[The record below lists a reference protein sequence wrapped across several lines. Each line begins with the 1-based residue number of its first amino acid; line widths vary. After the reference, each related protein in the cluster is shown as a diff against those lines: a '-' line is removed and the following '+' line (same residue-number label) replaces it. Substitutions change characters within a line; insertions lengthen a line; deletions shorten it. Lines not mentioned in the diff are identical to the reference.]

1 MADFLSGAGT
11 GATVGSAFGPLGTGI
26 GAGVGALVGGIG
38 DLLGTNSANKQ
49 NMKLQK
55 QQQDFNV
62 QLWNM
67 QNAYNT
73 PEAQKQRLLAAGL
86 NPWQMT
92 NVANPSG
99 SANTA
104 PQSVAPAQV
113 QPLNYGNAIIS
124 GLSNMMQMMTTISQ
138 ADKARADAELA
149 RQNAQNVHVMTPAE
163 LGLTLANTKQSVA
176 AEGELQSRAGLND
189 NQAALVDQQDKLLY
203 FETSLRQKYG
213 DKLDQAQ
220 LDNITQ
226 STKESAEHVNLM
238 VALGKLTKAQ
248 AAAALAS
255 AVESY
260 ASANHLNA
268 DTAQI
273 KAMTEPLVQNVK
285 ANTLNSLSAV
295 PKNFAET
302 KNIQKQTENDNMTA
316 KQRAVTNFLGNTI
329 SLGTGAWLNNFSKPK
344 PLPTKTIR
352 VNRVSH
358 YNSEGHLTNESAY
371 DYGEY

>member
-1 MADFLSGAGT
+1 MADFISGAGT

-38 DLLGTNSANKQ
+38 DLIGTHSANKQ

-62 QLWNM
+62 KLWNM

-73 PEAQKQRLLAAGL
+73 PEAQKQRLLSAGL

-92 NVANPSG
+92 NVDNPSG
-99 SANTA
+99 SATSA

-124 GLSNMMQMMTTISQ
+124 GISNMMQMMSAMTQ
-138 ADKARADAELA
+138 AEKARAEADLA
-149 RQNAQNVHVMTPAE
+149 RENANNVHVMTPAQ
-163 LGLTLANTKQSVA
+163 LGLTRANTKQSVA

-189 NQAALVDQQDKLLY
+189 YQAGLASQQTKLLY

-213 DKLDQAQ
+213 DELTQAQ

-238 VALGKLTKAQ
+238 LAQGKLTRAQ
-248 AAAALAS
+248 AVSALAS

-260 ASANHLNA
+260 AAAHHLNV
-268 DTAQI
+268 DSRQI
-273 KAMTEPLVQNVK
+273 EAMTVPLVQNTK
-285 ANTLNSLSAV
+285 AKTVETLSRV
-295 PKNFAET
+295 PRNVEEA
-302 KNIQKQTENDNMTA
+302 KNIRNDTQNNDMSV
-316 KQRAVTNFLGNTI
+316 KQRTAAHILGNAFT
-329 SLGTGAWLNNFSKPK
+329 LGTGAWLNNFFMP
-344 PLPTKTIR
+344 
-352 VNRVSH
+352 
-358 YNSEGHLTNESAY
+358 
-371 DYGEY
+371 